1 MRRAKI
7 LFPLFLLLLWQGVVG
22 FGLVPSGRLASP
34 EQVWNGLWELAT
46 VGIPPGYLLYRHILC
61 SLELV
66 AGGFG
71 LALLTGLPLGIL
83 LGASSVVRETLNP
96 VLEFFRPIPPL
107 AWIPLSMLWFGIGF
121 RSAVFLI
128 FLGAFF
134 PILLNTCSG
143 VRGVPSGY
151 IGVARVLGANGWI
164 VWIKVLLPAAVPAIL
179 TGARIGMGIAWM
191 TLVAAEFTGV
201 QQGYGLGYMIMTAR
215 DLQRLDM
222 IMAGMAVIGC
232 LGLLIEQA
240 LSLLSRILLRWR

>member
-1 MRRAKI
+1 MA
-7 LFPLFLLLLWQGVVG
+7 LLLIWQGIAEI
-22 FGLVPSGRLASP
+22 GLVSPGRLASP
-34 EQVWNGLWELAT
+34 VQVGQGLWELAT
-46 VGIPPGYLLYRHILC
+46 AGIPPGYLLHRHIWN

-71 LALLTGLPLGIL
+71 LALLFGLPLGLL
-83 LGASSVVRETLNP
+83 LGASAAMRGALGP

-143 VRGVPSGY
+143 VCNVPSGY
-151 IGVARVLGANGWI
+151 VGVARVLGASRRIIWL
-164 VWIKVLLPAAVPAIL
+164 KVLLPAAVPSIL
-179 TGARIGMGIAWM
+179 TGVRIGMGIAWM

-232 LGLLIEQA
+232 LGLLIEQI
-240 LSLLSRILLRWR
+240 LSLLSRMLLRWR

>member
-1 MRRAKI
+1 MKRL
-7 LFPLFLLLLWQGVVG
+7 LFPLALLLAWQGVAA
-22 FGLVPSGRLASP
+22 FGLVPASRLASP
-34 EQVWNGLWELAT
+34 VRIWQGLWELAT
-46 VGIPPGYLLYRHILC
+46 AGMPPGYLLHRHVLS

-66 AGGFG
+66 FAGFG
-71 LALLTGLPLGIL
+71 LALLLGLPLGIL
-83 LGASSVVRETLNP
+83 LGASAAVRGALGP

-121 RSAVFLI
+121 RSALFII

-143 VRGVPSGY
+143 VLGVPAGY
-151 IGVARVLGANGWI
+151 VGVARRLGADCRT
-164 VWIKVLLPAAVPAIL
+164 VWLRVLLPASVPSIL
-179 TGARIGMGIAWM
+179 TGVRVGMGIAWM

-232 LGLLIEQA
+232 LGLLIERA
-240 LSLLSRILLRWR
+240 LSLAARLLAPWR